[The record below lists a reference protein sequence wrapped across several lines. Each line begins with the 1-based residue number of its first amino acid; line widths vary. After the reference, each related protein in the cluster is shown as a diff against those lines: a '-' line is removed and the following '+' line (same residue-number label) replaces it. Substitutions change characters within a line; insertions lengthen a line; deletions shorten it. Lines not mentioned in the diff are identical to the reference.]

1 MTKLLGTEV
10 VGVGEERK
18 RWRTSEAEEVA
29 EVMSALAETLPKL
42 VRNTIAI
49 LISEEA
55 GRRLGKAVGSF
66 YKELVE
72 SGINPSEALKM
83 AKEYMEGLM
92 RLEGTL
98 PRLLE
103 VPGKPKG
110 EIKEAEEAGEA
121 REGEAER

>member
-1 MTKLLGTEV
+1 M
-10 VGVGEERK
+10 GEERK

-103 VPGKPKG
+103 VPKPKV
-110 EIKEAEEAGEA
+110 EIEEAEEGEEAGEA